1 MNESSL
7 ARQIAIVTGGA
18 TGYGAGIAAALR
30 AAGADVWITGRHRER
45 LEPAAAK
52 LGVRYVVADVTLPAD
67 WDRLFDQV
75 GRLDIL
81 VNNAGA
87 SGRIQPL
94 ADQPDAA
101 ILASLATN
109 LTGAALGCAR
119 AARVMKQQKSG
130 AIINVSSVCAKYA
143 WPGWSVYSAAKAG
156 LGQLTKCLY
165 AELREHNVRV
175 TTLIPSWGATEFA
188 ATPDLA
194 GHPAR
199 QDDIRRQC
207 IQPREL
213 GEIVVHICQLPA
225 HLNVLEYTVVPRV
238 QEIMP
243 L

>member
-1 MNESSL
+1 MNQPL
-7 ARQIAIVTGGA
+7 AKQIAIVTGGS
-18 TGYGAGIAAALR
+18 TGYGTGIAAALR
-30 AAGADVWITGRHRER
+30 AAGADVWITGRQRER
-45 LEPAAAK
+45 LEPVAAK
-52 LGVRYVVADVTLPAD
+52 LGVRYAVADVTQPAD
-67 WDRLFDQV
+67 WDRLLGQV
-75 GRLDIL
+75 GRFDIL

-87 SGRIQPL
+87 AGRIQPL
-94 ADQPDAA
+94 ADQPDDE
-101 ILASLATN
+101 IIASLSVN

-119 AARVMKQQKSG
+119 AARIMKQQKSG
-130 AIINVSSVCAKYA
+130 MIINVSSVCAKYA

-165 AELREHNVRV
+165 VELREHGVRV
-175 TTLIPSWGATEFA
+175 TTLIPSWGATDFA

-199 QDDIRRQC
+199 QADIRRQC
-207 IQPREL
+207 IQPGEL
-213 GEIVVHICQLPA
+213 GEIVVHICALPA

>member
-1 MNESSL
+1 MTKL
-7 ARQIAIVTGGA
+7 ALSKQTAIVTGGS

-30 AAGADVWITGRHRER
+30 DAGADVWITGRNRER
-45 LEPAAAK
+45 LESAAAK
-52 LGVRYVVADVTLPAD
+52 LGVRCAVADVTQPAD
-67 WDRLFDQV
+67 WDRLFNQV
-75 GRLDIL
+75 GRVDIL

-87 SGRIQPL
+87 AGRIQPL
-94 ADQPDAA
+94 ADQSDDA
-101 ILASLATN
+101 IIASLVTN
-109 LTGAALGCAR
+109 LTGAAFGCAR
-119 AARVMKQQKSG
+119 AARVMKRQKSG
-130 AIINVSSVCAKYA
+130 VIINVSSVCAKYA

-165 AELREHNVRV
+165 AELREHGVRV

-194 GHPAR
+194 GHPVLQA
-199 QDDIRRQC
+199 DIRSQC

-213 GEIVVHICQLPA
+213 GEMVVHICALPP

-238 QEIMP
+238 QDIMP